1 MTNLSMTDPYTL
13 TPEDFNRIHK
23 NTALEALGVEVVSVD
38 AEHLSLRM
46 PITDAARQP
55 FGLLHG
61 GVSMVLAE
69 TAASTHAAWGL
80 DMSKEVPVGI
90 EINGSHLNSASEGYV
105 VATAKPIRRSRSLI
119 VHQIEIVHEESGRLL
134 CTARVT
140 NFFKQLRRGD

>member
-1 MTNLSMTDPYTL
+1 MTDPYTL
-13 TPEDFNRIHK
+13 TPEDFNHLHK

-38 AEHLSLRM
+38 ADQLLLRM
-46 PITDAARQP
+46 PITNAARQP

-90 EINGSHLNSASEGYV
+90 EINGSHLNSASEGF
-105 VATAKPIRRSRSLI
+105 VAAKAKPVRRSRSLI

-134 CTARVT
+134 CTALVT
-140 NFFKQLRRGD
+140 NFFKQLKKAA